1 MEITEILSFYEL
13 PQIVVARNVFG
24 TQFLM
29 LLESDETELGLQY
42 LSVPVSN
49 EKLNLFK
56 GKKIDLL
63 SIYTKPEVDQYYL
76 MYTKG
81 DNEFLIKQINFDDIT
96 EDMLPLAGF
105 YCEYNENPVE
115 NLVNKSIISGRISSS
130 LAIVDAHNSHQIN
143 CNTLATIIL
152 NYQDLVKSSHA
163 SLYGTKNIE
172 EARLDVIATQAAS
185 FDVEFQSSLPLD
197 LFGSSKINE
206 TFGVVDKLLGISD
219 NEQLFKE
226 VEEQHYKVLGSLKKF
241 VSVLAENKYSLRHS
255 WVVSTI
261 ERSTVEKSF
270 DSNHV
275 CELFEKLKQIDETES
290 DDISFEGVLVSADAK
305 NGKWGLLQDNGK
317 IVRGHSDNIDL
328 LNGIQIKST
337 KYTFKCHTR
346 IIKDLVKRK
355 ETKIYTLYEIG

>member
-1 MEITEILSFYEL
+1 MKLEITEILSFYEL

-130 LAIVDAHNSHQIN
+130 LAIVDAHNSYHIN
-143 CNTLATIIL
+143 
-152 NYQDLVKSSHA
+152 
-163 SLYGTKNIE
+163 
-172 EARLDVIATQAAS
+172 
-185 FDVEFQSSLPLD
+185 
-197 LFGSSKINE
+197 
-206 TFGVVDKLLGISD
+206 
-219 NEQLFKE
+219 
-226 VEEQHYKVLGSLKKF
+226 
-241 VSVLAENKYSLRHS
+241 
-255 WVVSTI
+255 
-261 ERSTVEKSF
+261 
-270 DSNHV
+270 
-275 CELFEKLKQIDETES
+275 
-290 DDISFEGVLVSADAK
+290 
-305 NGKWGLLQDNGK
+305 
-317 IVRGHSDNIDL
+317 
-328 LNGIQIKST
+328 
-337 KYTFKCHTR
+337 
-346 IIKDLVKRK
+346 
-355 ETKIYTLYEIG
+355 

>member
-1 MEITEILSFYEL
+1 MKLEITEILSFYEL

-219 NEQLFKE
+219 DEQLFKE

-255 WVVSTI
+255 WVCINYRT
-261 ERSTVEKSF
+261 K
-270 DSNHV
+270 
-275 CELFEKLKQIDETES
+275 
-290 DDISFEGVLVSADAK
+290 
-305 NGKWGLLQDNGK
+305 
-317 IVRGHSDNIDL
+317 HS
-328 LNGIQIKST
+328 
-337 KYTFKCHTR
+337 
-346 IIKDLVKRK
+346 
-355 ETKIYTLYEIG
+355 